1 MPPHW
6 PIKREDCVADVMRCL
21 HTAAM
26 PQWRRLCFRLPMPVD
41 WAGPV
46 LLTHLLG
53 SHPCSPCVQTV
64 MVYRLITAN
73 TVDQRILERAESKR
87 KLERLGEYC
96 YPDCAAAAAASH
108 IEAKCLITMGYWR
121 ASSIAPAVIYK
132 KKFKGQG
139 KDEHALTKSGVQER
153 ETDRE
158 RERACVCVCVRVWAV
173 VHCFFVTDRSIVL
186 IAGVVADAA
195 YVW

>member
-1 MPPHW
+1 
-6 PIKREDCVADVMRCL
+6 
-21 HTAAM
+21 
-26 PQWRRLCFRLPMPVD
+26 
-41 WAGPV
+41 
-46 LLTHLLG
+46 
-53 SHPCSPCVQTV
+53 

-121 ASSIAPAVIYK
+121 ASSIAAAVIYK